1 MPLHAVFRSG
11 LIRGSPH
18 LCLKSAV
25 EGEMV
30 VLEAVLT
37 SASLAPPTAALSRVP
52 ASQCV
57 GEVGVRG
64 EGGAEPSVGIKATL
78 PFPQLFS
85 LR

>member
-37 SASLAPPTAALSRVP
+37 SASLALPTAAFSRVP
-52 ASQCV
+52 ASQCW
-57 GEVGVRG
+57 RG
-64 EGGAEPSVGIKATL
+64 RGAGGGGS
-78 PFPQLFS
+78 
-85 LR
+85 